1 MSSTVKPERT
11 TSPGAV
17 ARLIGTVTIVIGLL
31 FAVAGTATWFTV
43 RSNLAAEQI
52 TISEDASAFAGN
64 TVDGPIDAW
73 IEADVINKHALEA
86 SGGKTYA
93 ELDREDPVRATVMNG
108 SFLRAS
114 LFTSV
119 IAFGVA
125 AMAIGTGVVLA
136 LLGAGLRTLAGRPE
150 VLKA

>member
-1 MSSTVKPERT
+1 MST
-11 TSPGAV
+11 TAKASQTKSPAAT
-17 ARLIGTVTIVIGLL
+17 ARLFGTIAIVIGLV

-43 RSNLAAEQI
+43 RSNLAAENI
-52 TISEDASAFAGN
+52 TLSDDAAAFQGN
-64 TVDGPIDAW
+64 RVDGPIDAW
-73 IEADVINKHALEA
+73 LQANVINMHALEA
-86 SGGKTYA
+86 SDGKTYA

-125 AMAIGTGVVLA
+125 AMAIGTGLVLA
-136 LLGAGLRTLAGRPE
+136 LLGAGLRILAGRPE
-150 VLKA
+150 PLRV